1 MRSTLA
7 LVLFSFGIAVTG
19 CSLKS
24 DDPPKELKKSSSIPL
39 AQMNGSYGAF
49 SDGTKLELF
58 VAYISDGFLLL
69 RDGDSASVDVN
80 GTAVP
85 LTERIE
91 DDKVHYIAELA
102 SPPAEPVVTVTFV
115 RGGESVVGKVRIA
128 PAFEL
133 KSPPSAAKL
142 GDTVSVDI
150 DPRPNLEEWK
160 GALGPLIHHVV
171 EVHGDCIDEEKQK
184 KIELCAKDSPA
195 GTCAIVYPLPFD
207 TSKILLREGA
217 TGCEVDVQV
226 RLETGAPPGEG
237 KFGGGV
243 FEGLQHRR
251 FKLALT
257 K

>member
-1 MRSTLA
+1 MRTTLA
-7 LVLFSFGIAVTG
+7 LFLLSTVAVTA

-24 DDPPKELKKSSSIPL
+24 DDRPKEPPKKSSSVPL
-39 AQMNGSYGAF
+39 VQMNGSYGAF

-69 RDGDSASVDVN
+69 RDGDTASVDVN

-91 DDKVHYIAELA
+91 DDKVHYIGELA
-102 SPPAEPVVTVTFV
+102 SPPREPVVTVTFV

-133 KSPPSAAKL
+133 KAPPSAAKL
-142 GDTVSVDI
+142 GDTVAIDI

-160 GALGPLIHHVV
+160 GALGPLIHHLV
-171 EVHGDCIDEEKQK
+171 EVHGDCIDEEKQQ

-195 GTCAIVYPLPFD
+195 GTCTIAYPLPFD
-207 TSKILLREGA
+207 TSKILVREGA